1 MQTVFK
7 LGGDTALKLTMAKYY
22 TPSGRSINGVGI
34 EPDELVEANNER
46 GTNQLEAALVYIAQ
60 EIQKGK

>member
-1 MQTVFK
+1 
-7 LGGDTALKLTMAKYY
+7 MAKYY